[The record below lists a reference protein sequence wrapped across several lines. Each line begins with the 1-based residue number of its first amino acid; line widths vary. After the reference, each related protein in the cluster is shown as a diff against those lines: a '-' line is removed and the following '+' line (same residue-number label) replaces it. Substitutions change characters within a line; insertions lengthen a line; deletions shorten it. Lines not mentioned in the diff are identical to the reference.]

1 MKKKM
6 VALLMAATMAASL
19 IGCGSSGQSSTT
31 ADTQTANTEEAEEP
45 AETAETSAEAASTEG
60 DTIKIG
66 LVSMITGDNPL
77 NGERMNQGVQLAVDE
92 ANAAGGV
99 LGKKVE
105 LIITDDQT
113 TQDVAVTCVQKLA
126 ADGVVG
132 IIGPHRSTNAIA
144 VADTVASLKVPTFT
158 GGTSPSIADLGNP
171 YLFRGRASD
180 TIFAEAAVDYAVNT
194 LGCSTIGLFYNN
206 DDFGTGALGVIEP
219 WCEKNGVTL
228 VAEGHNTGDKDFTAQ
243 IMKMQTSGIDCAII
257 WTHDPELAIHA
268 RQIYELGLNCAVV
281 SSPGITMSQ
290 VLGMVEADYV
300 EGWYGVTDFVSTST
314 EEDVKGFIDTFKT
327 TYDIEPELYAASYYG
342 CAKILL
348 TAIEN
353 AGSTDRDAVRDA
365 IEQITDLTVP
375 NGTATCDESHDI
387 IHNINVAKIENLI
400 PVFVQ
405 SVSVK

>member
-6 VALLMAATMAASL
+6 IALLMAATMAVSL
-19 IGCGSSGQSSTT
+19 AGCGSSGQSSTT
-31 ADTQTANTEEAEEP
+31 ADTAE
-45 AETAETSAEAASTEG
+45 AETSAEEEAAPAEAASTDG
-60 DTIKIG
+60 DTIRIG

-92 ANAAGGV
+92 VNAAGGI
-99 LGKKVE
+99 LGKQVE

-132 IIGPHRSTNAIA
+132 IVGPHRSTNAIA
-144 VADTVASLKVPTFT
+144 VADTVESLQVPTFT

-206 DDFGTGALGVIEP
+206 DDFGTGALGVIQP
-219 WCEKNGVTL
+219 WCEENGVTL

-257 WTHDPELAIHA
+257 WTHDAELAIHA
-268 RQIYELGLNCAVV
+268 RQIYELGLDCEVV
-281 SSPGITMSQ
+281 SSPGVTMSQ

-314 EEDVKGFIDTFKT
+314 EADVKTFIDAFQAA
-327 TYDIEPELYAASYYG
+327 YNIEPELYAASYYG

-375 NGTATCDESHDI
+375 NGTATCDEAHDL
-387 IHNINVAKIENLI
+387 IHNINVARVENLV
-400 PVFVQ
+400 PVFIQ
-405 SVSVK
+405 SVSVE